1 MRGTIK
7 ADDWRD
13 VTAASWRWPS
23 FSPAELASKGDGSI
37 LMSCNALDR
46 LQRVRDELGVPMLI
60 TSAYRDPEHNRR
72 VGGAMASQHMLGK
85 AFDIRVDNIDPAK
98 LISVA
103 ISHGFRGIG
112 TYPAQGF
119 VHIDTRDAPAR
130 WGKPFAPRGGRFAPE
145 PLPRPKTQAAKEG
158 AWVTIAIAAAD
169 RIVADAAPLLPAA
182 WVSGAFAA
190 LGIVSLGVVLWRA
203 FGRRGVVE

>member
-13 VTAASWRWPS
+13 VPAASWRWPS

-72 VGGAMASQHMLGK
+72 TDVREMRADVRAMA
-85 AFDIRVDNIDPAK
+85 RRDP
-98 LISVA
+98 
-103 ISHGFRGIG
+103 
-112 TYPAQGF
+112 
-119 VHIDTRDAPAR
+119 
-130 WGKPFAPRGGRFAPE
+130 
-145 PLPRPKTQAAKEG
+145 
-158 AWVTIAIAAAD
+158 
-169 RIVADAAPLLPAA
+169 
-182 WVSGAFAA
+182 
-190 LGIVSLGVVLWRA
+190 
-203 FGRRGVVE
+203 